1 VDNQLVGSHLEGHC
15 TSRTYVR
22 LGIRRPVG
30 AGEVSA
36 LQSSFAVV
44 HGTVDADSGSV
55 TKNFTGDVSHGC
67 VLVSGNRSAESSAA
81 YETSSRS
88 TSP

>member
-1 VDNQLVGSHLEGHC
+1 
-15 TSRTYVR
+15 
-22 LGIRRPVG
+22 
-30 AGEVSA
+30 